1 MADEYKIFKS
11 VEKRPL
17 DNSIWEDN
25 QMETLI
31 NNWVEEGYDVDVIT
45 THTSVAGDFL
55 MIETTVA
62 LVKSD
67 DSSLYG
73 DYDYDDEDED
83 ETDGED
89 DENFDDEDDVVANDE
104 DEDDKPRHRW

>member
-17 DNSIWEDN
+17 DNAIWEDN

-31 NNWVEEGYDVDVIT
+31 NQWVEEGYDLDVIT

-62 LVKSD
+62 LVKPEIPSPYD
-67 DSSLYG
+67 
-73 DYDYDDEDED
+73 DYDYDEDDEDD
-83 ETDGED
+83 E
-89 DENFDDEDDVVANDE
+89 DENFDDEDVMVEDDE
-104 DEDDKPRHRW
+104 DEGEKPRRRW